1 MKKSIVVLGL
11 SALFLMS
18 CGEKKKAEIEN
29 EVKPATLR
37 SETKEVK
44 KEEVKVA
51 ASTGDVE
58 LGKKLFGEK
67 TCSACHQPD
76 MKVIGPSIKDI
87 NKVYSEK
94 GASIVDFLKG
104 TQEAIVD
111 TDPGQV
117 AIMKA
122 NLDTFVKDLSDA
134 ELNALVAYMGSI
146 K

>member
-11 SALFLMS
+11 SAMFLVS
-18 CGEKKKAEIEN
+18 CGENKKADT
-29 EVKPATLR
+29 EVKAAT
-37 SETKEVK
+37 EEVK
-44 KEEVKVA
+44 KEEVKKEEVEVA

-67 TCSACHQPD
+67 TCSACHQAD
-76 MKVIGPSIKDI
+76 VKVIGPSIKDI

-94 GASIVDFLKG
+94 GKSIVDFLKG

-122 NLDTFVKDLSDA
+122 NLDSFVKDLSDA
-134 ELNALVAYMGSI
+134 ELNALSAYMASI